1 MKGSPRMSQKTDR
14 RRLTVKLA
22 SPRGFCAGVERAIRT
37 VEEALAAHGA
47 PVFVRHEIVHNT
59 HVVARLRAMGA
70 VFVDEVADAREDR
83 PLIVSAHGAPRAV
96 FDAAAERN
104 IALIDATCPLVQ
116 KVHSGARRQIS
127 RGRHVLLIGHAGH
140 PEVEGTMGQSAPG
153 TMTLIE
159 TAEDARKVSPPDGP
173 LAYATQTTL
182 AVDETADIIAIL
194 EQRFPHIDSPRSSD
208 ICYATTNRQT
218 AIKRVAPGC
227 DLALVIG
234 SPASSNSLRLVDVA
248 LASGARSARLLDD
261 PAQLDLQLLNDVS
274 TLGIT
279 SGASAPED
287 LVELLLARLAQ
298 SFILTIETVETA
310 VESVVFKTPMKV
322 AV

>member
-1 MKGSPRMSQKTDR
+1 MSSKTER

-47 PVFVRHEIVHNT
+47 PVYVRHEIVHNT

-70 VFVDEVADAREDR
+70 VFVDEVADARDDR
-83 PLIVSAHGAPRAV
+83 PLIVSAHGAPRSV

-116 KVHSGARRQIS
+116 KVHSGARRQIA

-153 TMTLIE
+153 SMTLVE
-159 TAEDARKVSPPDGP
+159 TAEEARKVSPPLGP

-194 EQRFPHIDSPRSSD
+194 EERFPHIDSPRSSD

-261 PAQLDLQLLNDVS
+261 PANFDLASLDDVS

-298 SFILTIETVETA
+298 PFILTIETVETA
-310 VESVVFKTPMKV
+310 VESVVFKTPMKM

>member
-1 MKGSPRMSQKTDR
+1 MTRRFDN

-37 VEEALAAHGA
+37 VEEALDRHGA

-70 VFVDEVADAREDR
+70 VFVDDVAEARADR
-83 PLIVSAHGAPRAV
+83 PLIISAHGAPRAV
-96 FDAAAERN
+96 VDDAAARN
-104 IALIDATCPLVQ
+104 IELIDATCPLVQ
-116 KVHSGARRQIS
+116 KVHAGARRQVA

-140 PEVEGTMGQSAPG
+140 PEVEGTLGQAAHG
-153 TMTLIE
+153 AMTLVE
-159 TAEDARKVSPPDGP
+159 TVDDARKVSPPQGP

-182 AVDETADIIAIL
+182 AVDDTAEIVSVL
-194 EQRFPHIDSPRSSD
+194 EQRFPDINGPRSSD
-208 ICYATTNRQT
+208 ICYATTNRQI

-227 DLALVIG
+227 DLVLVIG

-248 LASGARSARLLDD
+248 LASGARAARLLDEPSAFD
-261 PAQLDLQLLNDVS
+261 FRALDAVT
-274 TLGIT
+274 TLGLT

-287 LVELLLARLAQ
+287 LVELLLARLAGA
-298 SFILTIETVETA
+298 FTLTIENVETA
-310 VESVVFKTPMKV
+310 VETVVFKTPMKL